1 MSEEKVKEFAILKKG
16 KEVYRT
22 SLSPMEEAGFG
33 MAAGLML
40 DSEKNSEY
48 TLVHYVDGKE
58 DGRKP
63 VSAKIVSTLMKIHD
77 YDWEGSKTVKVNV
90 VDKNTDEKEIK

>member
-1 MSEEKVKEFAILKKG
+1 MADEIIKEFGIYKDG

-22 SLSPMEEAGFG
+22 SLSPMEEAAFG
-33 MAAGLML
+33 MAAGLLL

-48 TLVHYVDGKE
+48 TMVHYVNGKE
-58 DGRKP
+58 DARKP

-77 YDWEGSKTVKVNV
+77 YDWEGKNTVKVDV
-90 VDKNTDEKEIK
+90 IDKNSEDK